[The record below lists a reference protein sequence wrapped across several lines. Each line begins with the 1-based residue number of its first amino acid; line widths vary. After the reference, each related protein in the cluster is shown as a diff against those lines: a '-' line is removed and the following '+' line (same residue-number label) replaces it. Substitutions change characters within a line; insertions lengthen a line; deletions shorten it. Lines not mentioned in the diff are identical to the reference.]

1 MIKYCFNEKTVSFR
15 LSDLI
20 YTKKLPTNY
29 KSSQKYIQIKSTI
42 SALGLVEP
50 ILIYID
56 GADGT
61 AKILDGHLRV
71 EALKDIGEERVAC
84 LVSTVY
90 DTYTPNKK
98 VNRITIIQIQKM
110 LKEAVRVGV
119 PEDML
124 CSALNISSDSL
135 KSNLSVLK
143 GICPEVIE
151 LFNDRDIPKNTF
163 MILKRMIP
171 FRQIECANIMIKFDN
186 YSKIFA
192 QSLYHSSSP
201 ELLNDKGKPNIDE
214 RSGNRKAIE
223 RLEKEMAQVHFDTQ
237 KIKENYGSNSLKL
250 TIVISHI
257 KKILENPKVFHWL
270 LRNKQDYL
278 NELTKISD
286 IEKLA

>member
-278 NELTKISD
+278 SELTKISD
-286 IEKLA
+286 IEKLT

>member
-61 AKILDGHLRV
+61 AKILDGHLRI

-278 NELTKISD
+278 SELTKISD
-286 IEKLA
+286 IEKLT

>member
-98 VNRITIIQIQKM
+98 VNRLTIIQIQKM

-278 NELTKISD
+278 SELTKISD

>member
-15 LSDLI
+15 LYDLI

-56 GADGT
+56 GADHT
-61 AKILDGHLRV
+61 AKILDGHLRA

-143 GICPEVIE
+143 GICPEVVE

-171 FRQIECANIMIKFDN
+171 FRQIECANLMIKFDN

-223 RLEKEMAQVHFDTQ
+223 RLEKEMAQVHFDTE

-250 TIVISHI
+250 TIVISHL

-278 NELTKISD
+278 SELTKISD
-286 IEKLA
+286 IEKLT

>member
-278 NELTKISD
+278 SELTKISD

>member
-61 AKILDGHLRV
+61 AKILDGHLRI

-201 ELLNDKGKPNIDE
+201 ELLNDKSKPNIDE

-278 NELTKISD
+278 SELTKISD
-286 IEKLA
+286 IEKLT

>member
-15 LSDLI
+15 LCDLI

-42 SALGLVEP
+42 SALGIVEP

-56 GADGT
+56 GANGN

-171 FRQIECANIMIKFDN
+171 FRQIECANLMIKFDN

-201 ELLNDKGKPNIDE
+201 ELLNDKGKPNTDE

-257 KKILENPKVFHWL
+257 KKILENPKIFHWL

-278 NELTKISD
+278 SELTKISD
-286 IEKLA
+286 IDKLS

>member
-71 EALKDIGEERVAC
+71 EALKDIGEEIVAC

-201 ELLNDKGKPNIDE
+201 DLLNDKGKPNIDE

-278 NELTKISD
+278 SELTKISD
-286 IEKLA
+286 IEKLT

>member
-151 LFNDRDIPKNTF
+151 LFNDREIPKNTF

-278 NELTKISD
+278 SELTKISD
-286 IEKLA
+286 IDKLS

>member
-270 LRNKQDYL
+270 HRNKQDYL
-278 NELTKISD
+278 SELTKISD
-286 IEKLA
+286 IEKLT

>member
-20 YTKKLPTNY
+20 YTKKIPTNY

-61 AKILDGHLRV
+61 AKILDGHLRI

-143 GICPEVIE
+143 GICPDVIE
-151 LFNDRDIPKNTF
+151 LFNDKDIPKNTF

-171 FRQIECANIMIKFDN
+171 FRQIECANLMIKFDN

-278 NELTKISD
+278 SELTKISD
-286 IEKLA
+286 IEKLT

>member
-270 LRNKQDYL
+270 HRNKQDYL
-278 NELTKISD
+278 SELTKISD

>member
-1 MIKYCFNEKTVSFR
+1 MIKYCFNEKTVSFK

-20 YTKKLPTNY
+20 YTKKPPTNY

-124 CSALNISSDSL
+124 CSALNISSESL

-143 GICPEVIE
+143 GICPDVIE
-151 LFNDRDIPKNTF
+151 LFNDKDIPKNTF

-171 FRQIECANIMIKFDN
+171 FRQIECANLMIKFDN

-223 RLEKEMAQVHFDTQ
+223 RLEKEMAQVHFDTE

-278 NELTKISD
+278 SELTKISD
-286 IEKLA
+286 IQKLT

>member
-201 ELLNDKGKPNIDE
+201 DLLNDKGKPNIDE

-278 NELTKISD
+278 SELTKISD
-286 IEKLA
+286 IEKLT

>member
-1 MIKYCFNEKTVSFR
+1 MIKYCFNEKTVSFK

-20 YTKKLPTNY
+20 YTKKTPTNY

-171 FRQIECANIMIKFDN
+171 FRQIECANLMIKFDN

-201 ELLNDKGKPNIDE
+201 ELLNDKGKSNIDE

-270 LRNKQDYL
+270 LRNKKDYL
-278 NELTKISD
+278 SELTKISD
-286 IEKLA
+286 IDKLT